1 MNLNFLENKYFL
13 AIFAILS
20 GFYGAQ
26 LRPTLPNFIMDL
38 FQNPFFRVL
47 ILCLVVIKSYTD
59 ISFSI
64 IIAILFLLVMN
75 KVNEKL
81 FENAFTNTINTDNL
95 EQICNNI
102 FLDKETIIGC
112 INTINNYTPNLNDRD
127 TNYEK
132 LSCLNN
138 VNYEKL
144 STICKEIPKPLSK
157 DQNVNCVEK
166 YKLKPT
172 YNVPDINGDCSKLL

>member
-20 GFYGAQ
+20 GFYGGQ

-59 ISFSI
+59 VSFSI

-81 FENAFTNTINTDNL
+81 FENAFTNTDNIQ
-95 EQICNNI
+95 QICNNT

-112 INTINNYTPNLNDRD
+112 INTINNYTPNINDRD
-127 TNYEK
+127 NNYEK

-138 VNYEKL
+138 VNDEIL
-144 STICKEIPKPLSK
+144 STTCNGIVMPLSK

-172 YNVPDINGDCSKLL
+172 YNVPNINGDCSTLL